1 MSIADELSRIQGAK
15 AGLKTAI
22 TNKGVA
28 VPDTALIDAYPA
40 LVDQITTGG
49 GGGVDVQ
56 FIDYD
61 GTVLHSYSKD
71 EFLGLTSLPDNPD
84 HTDEN
89 LTSEG
94 WNWTLSD
101 AQEQVYTSDKLTIGQ
116 MYHTTDG
123 INYFYLQ
130 FGAETKI
137 TLKWQQTVTNGVVVD
152 WGDGSATETAS
163 GTGTVSLTHT
173 YSAVSTPTLTMQS
186 VAGNTMTLGAS
197 GRSILDD
204 AENKWL
210 TDIRL
215 ASGVKMASWAVN
227 RCCALTSITIPAS
240 VTSIG
245 NNAFQYCYALDSI
258 TIPASV
264 TSIGNNAFQCCYA
277 LTSITIP
284 ASVTSIGNNA
294 FQYCY
299 ALDSITIPASVT
311 SIGNNAFQCCY
322 ALTSITIPASVT
334 SIGNNAF
341 QYCYAL
347 DSITIPASVTS
358 IGNNAFQCCYAL
370 TSITIPAS
378 VTSIGNNAF
387 QYCYNITIDLS
398 SATAVPTASGDI
410 FGGLTYVNCP
420 TILVPEAL
428 LADFQSATNW
438 STYAAFMKGV

>member
-15 AGLKTAI
+15 AGLKTSI

-28 VPDTALIDAYPA
+28 VPDSALIDAYPA

-49 GGGVDVQ
+49 GGGTDVQ

-61 GTVLHSYSKD
+61 GTVLYSYSKD

-89 LTSEG
+89 LTSDG

-101 AQEQVYTSDKLTIGQ
+101 AQTKVYAEGKLTIGQ

-130 FGAETKI
+130 FGAETEI

-173 YSAVSTPTLTMQS
+173 YAAVTTPTLTMQS
-186 VAGNTMTLGAS
+186 VAGNTLTLGT
-197 GRSILDD
+197 GESIFAD
-204 AENKWL
+204 NQVFGL
-210 TDIRL
+210 TDVRL
-215 ASGVKMASWAVN
+215 ASGVLFGTSAFKNCS
-227 RCCALTSITIPAS
+227 ALETVTIPNS
-240 VTSIG
+240 VNTMG
-245 NNAFQYCYALDSI
+245 NSMFNACYALTTV
-258 TIPASV
+258 TIPNSV
-264 TSIGNNAFQCCYA
+264 NTMGNSMFNSCYA

-284 ASVTSIGNNA
+284 NSVNTMGSWAFNSCYALTTVTIPNSITSISDYLFSSCRALKYVRIPSSVTSIGSTV
-294 FQYCY
+294 FR
-299 ALDSITIPASVT
+299 
-311 SIGNNAFQCCY
+311 
-322 ALTSITIPASVT
+322 
-334 SIGNNAF
+334 
-341 QYCYAL
+341 
-347 DSITIPASVTS
+347 
-358 IGNNAFQCCYAL
+358 
-370 TSITIPAS
+370 
-378 VTSIGNNAF
+378 
-387 QYCYNITIDLS
+387 YCYNITLDLS